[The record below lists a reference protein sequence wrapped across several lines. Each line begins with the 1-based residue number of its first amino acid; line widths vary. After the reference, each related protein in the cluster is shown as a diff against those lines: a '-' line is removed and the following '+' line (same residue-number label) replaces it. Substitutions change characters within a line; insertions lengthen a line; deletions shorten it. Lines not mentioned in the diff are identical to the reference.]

1 MNYISNYIDTDFE
14 EPDIL
19 SVKNLNNKCKILL
32 KQIEELKYNYQEMV
46 MNRYNRE
53 YTFIDGGKLT
63 HIQPYKSKGVNDVN
77 ICKAVCNKDRDCYGF
92 NINDNVSFFNKYP
105 STCDFISSNGRLK
118 DTGIVTRG
126 NGTDSIYIKIND
138 ENLNTTKRIID
149 RLIREFQSTC
159 NRNMEIIERL
169 ETFTPSMS
177 DTYQSIDRDTTLGLI
192 NKNNNNI
199 HNLKQELDDQRS
211 TLVKILNDARFM
223 EKEYDNSYLGANH
236 NNVMLSIY
244 TIIVVILIII
254 IIKIN
259 LGI

>member
-1 MNYISNYIDTDFE
+1 MYDISNYIDTDFE
-14 EPDIL
+14 QPDIL

-46 MNRYNRE
+46 MNRYKRE

-63 HIQPYKSKGVNDVN
+63 HIQPYKSKDVNNVN

-105 STCDFISSNGRLK
+105 STCDFISSNGELK
-118 DTGIVTRG
+118 NTGMITME
-126 NGTDSIYIKIND
+126 NETDSVYIKIND
-138 ENLNTTKRIID
+138 ENLKTTKRIIN
-149 RLIREFQSTC
+149 RLIREFQSAC
-159 NRNMEIIERL
+159 NRNMEIIARL
-169 ETFTPSMS
+169 ETFTSSMV
-177 DTYQSIDRDTTLGLI
+177 DTTQSIDKVTTLGTI
-192 NKNNNNI
+192 YTNDNNI
-199 HNLKQELDDQRS
+199 HNLKQELNDQRS
-211 TLVKILNDARFM
+211 NLVKILNDVRFM
-223 EKEYDNSYLGANH
+223 EKEYDNSYLETTH